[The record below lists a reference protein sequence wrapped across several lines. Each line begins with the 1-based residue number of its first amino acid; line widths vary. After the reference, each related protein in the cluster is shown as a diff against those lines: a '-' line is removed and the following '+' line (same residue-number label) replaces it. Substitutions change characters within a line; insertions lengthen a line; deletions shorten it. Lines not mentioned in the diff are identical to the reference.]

1 MHVVDKYADMWIE
14 MGMMDDTAVLVVNR
28 EIIHI

>member
-1 MHVVDKYADMWIE
+1 MHVVDKFTDMWIE
-14 MGMMDDTAVLVVNR
+14 MGMMDDTAVLGVNK